1 MSKLSDL
8 KSAAQIAAD
17 ERRDPGVLAELERTS
32 VAEQVALLLTSYRV
46 EHGLT
51 QTGLA
56 ELLGMHQ
63 PASPDWRQAPRAG
76 AGDARPIVERAGHQP
91 GRSHPVR
98 VLLGDGH
105 YVVPSGSDRFH
116 GWPR

>member
-1 MSKLSDL
+1 MTKLSDL
-8 KSAAQIAAD
+8 RSSAQIAAD
-17 ERRDPGVLAELERTS
+17 ELRDPEVLAEVERTS

-63 PASPDWRQAPRAG
+63 PAIARLEAGSNEPSLTTLARLSSALGISLDVPIAPDS
-76 AGDARPIVERAGHQP
+76 VVL
-91 GRSHPVR
+91 RSA
-98 VLLGDGH
+98 
-105 YVVPSGSDRFH
+105 
-116 GWPR
+116 